1 MKLTNQTSKLLPL
14 GFIYAL
20 VNPKTVLGMYL
31 NLLVYVMIKK
41 FKIQSKIKR
50 PQGSSYDKVFVD
62 LVDILRC
69 RDSMLLRQ
77 LEYVALSRTRSDAIV
92 YQRA

>member
-1 MKLTNQTSKLLPL
+1 
-14 GFIYAL
+14 
-20 VNPKTVLGMYL
+20 MYL

-77 LEYVALSRTRSDAIV
+77 LKYVALSRTRSDAIV